1 MRESYFAS
9 DVRAVHQALSEG
21 NRQSSTH
28 VNDLLDAIQ
37 DNLEALLADEYSPER
52 DWRIRVASS
61 LAALSQTMRTI
72 GKPTPSVET
81 LASEM
86 SI

>member
-9 DVRAVHQALSEG
+9 DVSAIHRALAEG
-21 NRQSSTH
+21 DRHSSTH
-28 VNDLLDAIQ
+28 VNELLNIIQ
-37 DNLEALLADEYSPER
+37 DNLEELLADELSPER
-52 DWRIRVASS
+52 DWRKQVASS
-61 LAALSQTMRTI
+61 LTVLSQTMRGI

>member
-9 DVRAVHQALSEG
+9 DVCAIHRALSEG
-21 NRQSSTH
+21 DRQTSTH
-28 VNDLLDAIQ
+28 INELLNVIQ
-37 DNLEALLADEYSPER
+37 NNLEALLADELSQER
-52 DWRIRVASS
+52 DWRNQVASS
-61 LAALSQTMRTI
+61 LTALSTTMRTI